1 MKPPKRIWLREMRRL
16 SAGQSLAEYALIL
29 LLVLT
34 VAVSAWTLVG
44 TRVSSLVS
52 SMSRNL

>member
-52 SMSRNL
+52 SMARNL